1 MPPEQ
6 HILVVDDE
14 PSIQDFIKRNLE
26 LRSYKITLAGNGLEG
41 LALFDQATYALVI
54 LDIMLPKMDGLEVCR
69 RIRRNSTVPILLLT
83 ALGEE
88 ADKIRGLDEGAD
100 DYLTKPFGVG
110 ELVARVKALLRRSH
124 WVETPLSVQTRRFG
138 EIEIDFQQRRVWRS
152 GTEIKLTPTEFDL
165 LQELALHPGKVFT
178 HEILLRRVWGAE
190 YGQEAEYLRVYVGR
204 LRRKIESDPAK
215 PIYILTQPGIG
226 YYMIAS

>member
-14 PSIQDFIKRNLE
+14 PSIRDFIKRNLE
-26 LRSYKITLAGNGLEG
+26 LRSYKVTLANNGLEG
-41 LALFDQATYALVI
+41 LALFEESTFVLII

-69 RIRRNSTVPILLLT
+69 RIRQKSTVPILLLS

-88 ADKIRGLDEGAD
+88 TDKIQGLDEGAD

-124 WVETPLSVQTRRFG
+124 WIDTPLSIQTRRFG
-138 EIEIDFQQRRVWRS
+138 EIEIDFQNRRVWRNGS
-152 GTEIKLTPTEFDL
+152 EIKFTPTEFDL

-178 HEILLRRVWGAE
+178 HETLLRRVWGAE
-190 YGQEAEYLRVYVGR
+190 YGREAEYLRVYIGR
-204 LRRKIESDPAK
+204 LRRKIESDPTK
-215 PIYILTQPGIG
+215 PTHIITEPSIG
-226 YYMIAS
+226 YYMVR